1 MISPITTM
9 IEVTAIRN
17 NTITTPAATAAEVL
31 CGARGIPCIVT
42 MNETKYTIKY
52 LYVQQSQIF

>member
-1 MISPITTM
+1 MISPITTI

-42 MNETKYTIKY
+42 MNEIKY
-52 LYVQQSQIF
+52 IHHKVFTYVYKI